1 MDFQYVAKDRSG
13 TVVRG
18 QVSADTRSEALRALV
33 QKSLVPTKVHEV
45 RQATR
50 AQRIKSRDLSS
61 CFTNLADLLEA
72 GVPLVRALDLLAERG
87 KQTGLTPVLRDLKV
101 RVANGESISS
111 AFAQHQKVFNSFSVN
126 ILRAGEEGGFLE
138 ESLRSLSRFTERS
151 EDLRSR
157 IVGAIAYPAFL
168 VGMGTLQLVAMLVF
182 FVPRFEVIFERLEK
196 RGELPLPT
204 VVLLGG
210 SEIVQEHALMV
221 FLVISITAFGI
232 WSWLKTE
239 TGQQVRD
246 QMQLRIWGV
255 GEIVRQYATSRF
267 CRVLGTM
274 LQNGVP
280 ILTSL
285 EVSRHVTGNRMMSQ
299 AIRSASDSIAS
310 GQSLAQPLQRSGQFS
325 DELIEL
331 VRVGESTNRLDKILQ
346 NTAETLERQANRT
359 LDLYI
364 RMLEPILLLVMAVA
378 ILFLLLALLLPIL
391 QSAESLT

>member
-1 MDFQYVAKDRSG
+1 MQFQYIAKNTAG
-13 TVVRG
+13 KIVRG
-18 QVSADTRSEALRALV
+18 EIGAESRPEALRELTRL
-33 QKSLVPTKVHEV
+33 SLVPTKVALV
-45 RQATR
+45 SPA
-50 AQRIKSRDLSS
+50 ASNMRIKSRDLSN
-61 CFTNLADLLEA
+61 CYTNLADLLEA
-72 GVPLVRALDLLAERG
+72 GVPLVRALELLADRG
-87 KQTGLTPVLRDLKV
+87 KTNGLSAVLQDLKV
-101 RVANGESISS
+101 RVANGESISH
-111 AFAQHQKVFNSFSVN
+111 AFSHHEKVFSSFAVN

-168 VGMGTLQLVAMLVF
+168 VVMGTLQLIAMLVF

-204 VVLLGG
+204 VVLLRG
-210 SEIVQEHALMV
+210 SDLVQDHALVVGLCVAIV
-221 FLVISITAFGI
+221 FLSVV
-232 WSWLKTE
+232 SWLKTE
-239 TGQQVRD
+239 SGRSRMD
-246 QMQLRIWGV
+246 QIQLRIWGI

-280 ILTSL
+280 ILPSL
-285 EVSRHVTGNRMMSQ
+285 EVSRHVTGNRVMSR
-299 AIRSASDSIAS
+299 AIHDASDSIAS
-310 GQSLAQPLQRSGQFS
+310 GQSLAAPLQRSGQFS
-325 DELIEL
+325 EELIEL
-331 VRVGESTNRLDKILQ
+331 VRVGESTNRLEKILQ
-346 NTAETLERQANRT
+346 NTADTLERQANRT

-364 RMLEPILLLVMAVA
+364 RMLEPLLLLVMAVA

>member
-1 MDFQYVAKDRSG
+1 MQFHYVATNSSG
-13 TVVRG
+13 KVIRG
-18 QVSADTRSEALRALV
+18 EIGAESRADALRLLV
-33 QKSLVPTKVHEV
+33 QKALVPTKVVDVHV
-45 RQATR
+45 A
-50 AQRIKSRDLSS
+50 AKKKRIKSRDLSN
-61 CFTNLADLLEA
+61 CYTNLADLLEA
-72 GVPLVRALDLLAERG
+72 GVPLVRALELLASRG
-87 KQTGLTPVLRDLKV
+87 QQSGLTPVLRDLKV
-101 RVANGESISS
+101 RVANGESISR
-111 AFAQHQKVFNSFSVN
+111 AFSHHQKVFSSFAVN

-157 IVGAIAYPAFL
+157 ITGAIAYPAFL
-168 VGMGTLQLVAMLVF
+168 VVMGALQLVAMLVF

-196 RGELPLPT
+196 RGELPMPT
-204 VVLLGG
+204 VILLGG
-210 SEIVQEHALMV
+210 SELIQEHALMV
-221 FLVISITAFGI
+221 VLSIAFVVLVIT
-232 WSWLKTE
+232 SWLRTESGKTH
-239 TGQQVRD
+239 RD
-246 QMQLRIWGV
+246 QLQLRIWGI

-280 ILTSL
+280 ILPSL

-299 AIRSASDSIAS
+299 AIRDASDSIAS
-310 GQSLAQPLQRSGQFS
+310 GQSLATPLQRSGQFS
-325 DELIEL
+325 EELVEL

-346 NTAETLERQANRT
+346 NTADTLERQANRT

-364 RMLEPILLLVMAVA
+364 RMLEPLLLLVMAVA

>member
-1 MDFQYVAKDRSG
+1 
-13 TVVRG
+13 
-18 QVSADTRSEALRALV
+18 
-33 QKSLVPTKVHEV
+33 
-45 RQATR
+45 
-50 AQRIKSRDLSS
+50 
-61 CFTNLADLLEA
+61 
-72 GVPLVRALDLLAERG
+72 
-87 KQTGLTPVLRDLKV
+87 
-101 RVANGESISS
+101 
-111 AFAQHQKVFNSFSVN
+111 
-126 ILRAGEEGGFLE
+126 
-138 ESLRSLSRFTERS
+138 
-151 EDLRSR
+151 
-157 IVGAIAYPAFL
+157 
-168 VGMGTLQLVAMLVF
+168 
-182 FVPRFEVIFERLEK
+182 
-196 RGELPLPT
+196 
-204 VVLLGG
+204 
-210 SEIVQEHALMV
+210 MV

-331 VRVGESTNRLDKILQ
+331 VRVGKARTVSTKSF
-346 NTAETLERQANRT
+346 RT
-359 LDLYI
+359 LQKLWSV
-364 RMLEPILLLVMAVA
+364 RPIAHLTSTSACWS
-378 ILFLLLALLLPIL
+378 
-391 QSAESLT
+391 QSCCW